1 MINWW
6 LQETR
11 APKANQNRQRKYSKA
26 RFKSI
31 IRRNSHQ
38 LNRGKI
44 DSLVN
49 HLGMDDNKLKN
60 KANL

>member
-49 HLGMDDNKLKN
+49 HLGTDENKQ
-60 KANL
+60 